1 MRDMA
6 AEDSGGSTAGGMLS
20 GLGRGAGAVVSLA
33 VLAALILWSWQL
45 YTRDVGDI
53 PVIRAELGPMR
64 VAPDTPG
71 GVIAPH
77 QGRAINQVIE
87 GEGAAVLETERA
99 LAPAPPQPRP
109 DDRVIAAAEPDP
121 EPTLP
126 QAEPT
131 LEDETAAEGPARA
144 GLAESIASAEE
155 PPEPA
160 AGADNDPTAFAPL
173 AGLAAPP
180 RPEGLRT
187 ETVSRPAQP
196 SVSGPLRAD
205 DVPVGTPIVQLG
217 AFNTVAIADAQ
228 WARYRQANADVLG
241 ESPYFIEPVNTSSGL
256 LYRLRVAGYASLAEA
271 QSACA
276 ALRARG
282 MDCIPAV
289 KR

>member
-6 AEDSGGSTAGGMLS
+6 AEDSGRPTAGGMLS
-20 GLGRGAGAVVSLA
+20 GLGRGAGAVVSLG
-33 VLAALILWSWQL
+33 VLSALILWSWHL
-45 YTRDVGDI
+45 YTRDVGGI

-64 VAPDTPG
+64 VAPDNPG

-87 GEGAAVLETERA
+87 GEGAAVLDAKRA

-109 DDRVIAAAEPDP
+109 DDLVIAAADP
-121 EPTLP
+121 EPTP
-126 QAEPT
+126 E
-131 LEDETAAEGPARA
+131 EETAAES
-144 GLAESIASAEE
+144 LAIVDLVESIVAAE
-155 PPEPA
+155 PTEPA
-160 AGADNDPTAFAPL
+160 AGADNNPTAFAPL
-173 AGLAAPP
+173 AGQAAPP
-180 RPEGLRT
+180 RPQSLRT

-196 SVSGPLRAD
+196 TASGPLRAD
-205 DVPVGTPIVQLG
+205 DVAVGTPIVQLG

-228 WARYRQANADVLG
+228 WVRYRQANADVLG

-256 LYRLRVAGYASLAEA
+256 LYRLRVAGFASLAEA

-282 MDCIPAV
+282 LDCIPAV